1 MIKPTSGQGT
11 ILGQDIEKNSLDVR
25 RHIGYLA
32 QIPSYYTY
40 MTAREILL
48 FKLRF
53 YYEGEK
59 ETLNKRVQETLEMME
74 LGEKADRPIRG
85 FSGGERQRLGIA
97 QAMVHRP
104 DLLIL
109 DEPAAN
115 LDPMGRHEVLTLM
128 EGLRQHTT
136 IIYSTHILNDVQHVS
151 DTVAILNKGE
161 LLAQAPISELLKG
174 SGAVIYDITIKGD
187 YHSAYER
194 IRSLP
199 WVLGVKVVPG
209 ESRTT
214 LEVSVTDEGKAED
227 ELPKLTLLSEDLAI
241 TEFARKRLDLE
252 DAFMQIV
259 EGD

>member
-1 MIKPTSGQGT
+1 
-11 ILGQDIEKNSLDVR
+11 
-25 RHIGYLA
+25 
-32 QIPSYYTY
+32 
-40 MTAREILL
+40 
-48 FKLRF
+48 
-53 YYEGEK
+53 
-59 ETLNKRVQETLEMME
+59 
-74 LGEKADRPIRG
+74 
-85 FSGGERQRLGIA
+85 
-97 QAMVHRP
+97 
-104 DLLIL
+104 LIL

-128 EGLRQHTT
+128 EGLRQHAT

-174 SGAVIYDITIKGD
+174 SGAVIYDITVKGD
-187 YHSAYER
+187 YHGAYER
-194 IRSLP
+194 IRNLP
-199 WVLGVKVVPG
+199 WVLGVTVVPG

-259 EGD
+259 EGAKNGA